1 MVYLRPFVFAALQPE
16 KNLIMQNEARVNSAA
31 NSRAAEGL
39 GKTMSHSPG
48 CSEHRIGI
56 LMSQTGRFLE
66 CISCRLSFAFPPG
79 TQYETIA
86 KQFEAH
92 LCGSAAT
99 AASED

>member
-1 MVYLRPFVFAALQPE
+1 
-16 KNLIMQNEARVNSAA
+16 MQNQARVNST
-31 NSRAAEGL
+31 AESAGTQGL
-39 GKTMSHSPG
+39 GKVISHDSDCP
-48 CSEHRIGI
+48 EHRIGI

-92 LCGSAAT
+92 RCGSP
-99 AASED
+99 SES